1 MTEKNT
7 LKSSLEI
14 FPFVVQVDENSPDK
28 NINSTNSIIASKDCK
43 IDNLGENLAARFSV
57 KNGECLEVRI
67 PEGME
72 EKAFLSENGI
82 KVIQLVSERGCSKLR
97 IISAKK
103 DVNDHIRNDILGK
116 KLQRSEFEGSG
127 EKEGNKEY
135 KTKKVNEGHGAKSE
149 SEKTKGNE
157 VGKKSE
163 IEVEDQQSVINNT
176 KFVDVDIF
184 STSLD
189 TDVKPADDSVF
200 HIAEAIIAKT
210 LDLKDKNIGSNEEN
224 VLGDDVKRRVR

>member
-57 KNGECLEVRI
+57 KNGECLEVTI

-97 IISAKK
+97 IISTKK
-103 DVNDHIRNDILGK
+103 DVNDTETDNVLKNDPKGESLLNK

-200 HIAEAIIAKT
+200 HIAEAIIAQT
-210 LDLKDKNIGSNEEN
+210 
-224 VLGDDVKRRVR
+224 